1 MGMNPDPWTPAEV
14 GRITALS
21 ESLAPLTPHINDISV
36 VTNLEI
42 SAAHTTGN
50 HASANA
56 SFLTCVKPKRTEGS
70 DYVNST
76 SVDQIAAKQIG
87 GETPLPSLE
96 IGTDLIAQVGNC
108 DNGYACVY
116 MNSLSWASPT
126 SRIRPRRTP
135 GLSLNGCS
143 ETVGR
148 RSSGRRNCART
159 AAFSTGCSTTS
170 RACRSSSVAATAPG
184 RRICRN
190 GSRGGASHPAGGT
203 ISDRI
208 AAERPDAADQRPG

>member
-1 MGMNPDPWTPAEV
+1 M
-14 GRITALS
+14 
-21 ESLAPLTPHINDISV
+21 
-36 VTNLEI
+36 TNLEI

-126 SRIRPRRTP
+126 SPNPTEADPRIVFERLFGDGGTP
-135 GLSLNGCS
+135 EQRKAQLRQNRSILDWVLDDIASLQKQLGGGDRLRVDEYV
-143 ETVGR
+143 ETVR
-148 RSSGRRNCART
+148 EVER
-159 AAFSTGCSTTS
+159 
-170 RACRSSSVAATAPG
+170 P
-184 RRICRN
+184 
-190 GSRGGASHPAGGT
+190 HPAGGT